1 MYIQK
6 AQFSHAARRSK
17 GVRREKKKGDI
28 SEAWCGG
35 FLDQIPFFYFS
46 IFLSR
51 RALVTERNLSVDAKR
66 GLIMHQAHFGN
77 FLALLACFRGISV
90 YVKEAARMFL
100 WPRIGSFCLFPPIEV
115 HLFPGTNDREFEHT
129 CSVFWMCRHG
139 ASLFFFHK
147 VWISWWS
154 ILPLNLY

>member
-1 MYIQK
+1 MSWAFAYRRQHRGVDKPHVRNESRGGHDTQARGGNSLYIQK
-6 AQFSHAARRSK
+6 PQFSHAARRSK

-90 YVKEAARMFL
+90 
-100 WPRIGSFCLFPPIEV
+100 
-115 HLFPGTNDREFEHT
+115 
-129 CSVFWMCRHG
+129 
-139 ASLFFFHK
+139 
-147 VWISWWS
+147 
-154 ILPLNLY
+154 